1 MLRLISLR
9 REIVSEEL
17 NNDCDYTDVIVPLDY
32 TLSAFK
38 YSNRKKYHNWK
49 MIGMNVSH
57 GTVGGIK
64 LDEDNYTT
72 YVGGIVSGCMPIEEI
87 NQNNQIIGRGAYYF
101 RAKADSF
108 TDAESAAYG
117 ILGHCNTPG
126 VEYSNPSDVRL
137 SADPAI
143 ILARPGAWEIEGTD
157 ALATYS
163 LGEQGKIIGGEP
175 INTMKNT
182 PWFRGW
188 GVSQGWDKCS
198 TMNGIDWWMGYW
210 VKNKK
215 TGYIYSG
222 FVPDEDCSLRC
233 GDDPKCKRICREQNA
248 QKRGRFSPWG
258 WKGDEQYIY
267 RNCEA
272 MTYDFEIIGHGAD
285 RLPQRANDFCLNAT
299 SKAFTSNDI
308 LGVSGYAPLDYGG
321 GGGAHM
327 GLMIKL
333 TSLPSCGHF
342 DKLIQIND
350 NRPRQFKDPNYCV
363 KIGDDPFTGTRYPLN
378 IFSECDDDK
387 SGVFIRNVRCERA
400 VLRIA
405 AICNY
410 AFPVGK
416 GNSYQRGFS
425 VRKAYEYHYDRWDRA
440 DDGNYKLFDEIYDLP
455 DAGLEV
461 RVLAA
466 SKRIWEL
473 GYMKPNSRVGD
484 PQEGPY
490 FYTTVGDPSVTFGT
504 NPNNTANGDVMRR
517 KFLTGGGINDTPYG
531 KKGCMCQNPQ
541 DGDEGH
547 IPIRPYNEFVYCP
560 NNFSCE
566 KTCNG

>member
-137 SADPAI
+137 STDPGI

-258 WKGDEQYIY
+258 WKGDDILIY

-272 MTYDFEIIGHGAD
+272 MTYDFEIIGHGVD
-285 RLPQRANDFCLNAT
+285 RQPERGNDFCLNAT

-308 LGVSGYAPLDYGG
+308 LGVNGYAPLDYGG

-342 DKLIQIND
+342 DKLIQID
-350 NRPRQFKDPNYCV
+350 DKRPSKIKDPNYCV
-363 KIGDDPFTGTRYPLN
+363 KDGDDPFTGTRYPLN
-378 IFSECDDDK
+378 IYTECDK
-387 SGVFIRNVRCERA
+387 GFSGVFIRNVRCERA

-440 DDGNYKLFDEIYDLP
+440 DNGNYKLFDEIYDLP

-466 SKRIWEL
+466 SKNIWEQ
-473 GYMKPNSRVGD
+473 GYMRPNNRVGD